1 MSRISAHNARL
12 DALAGLVQ
20 ETGVLRL
27 RDAASRL
34 GVSEITIRRDIAA
47 DGQRLSCLGGYII
60 PVQDGAI
67 SSDYVAGAGEGQ
79 PCNCQGAR
87 LHAGG
92 SSNRTI

>member
-47 DGQRLSCLGGYII
+47 DGERLSCLGGYII
-60 PVQDGAI
+60 PVQDGTV
-67 SSDYVAGAGEGQ
+67 SSDYVLEQ
-79 PCNCQGAR
+79 E
-87 LHAGG
+87 
-92 SSNRTI
+92 RTATQLLKRGPVGRRQL